1 MNRNFKLFAIAVAAG
16 LLAAGTGCQHMLDL
30 EPHSAVSP
38 GSVNSKDIEALRAGM
53 YSKVQELPQRES
65 YIMFDLFGGNL
76 TTKSSVNS
84 LDLINSLSSA
94 LNSVVEAQWQGYYQ
108 ALMQVNNVYTIAQS
122 LPAGSQRDLVMGEC
136 H

>member
-1 MNRNFKLFAIAVAAG
+1 MNRHFKLFAIAFTAG
-16 LLAAGTGCQHMLDL
+16 MLASGTSCQSMLDL

-53 YSKVQELPQRES
+53 YAKVQELPQRES

-94 LNSVVEAQWQGYYQ
+94 LNSIVERSGR
-108 ALMQVNNVYTIAQS
+108 VIT
-122 LPAGSQRDLVMGEC
+122 RR
-136 H
+136 